1 MNKRILIPRPSID
14 HHEDAFK
21 IVEEEDEDDLSEDL
35 PSFKSVILKPTNAQT
50 EQNLFYDQQ
59 QSKWIELDN
68 FAFNDNLNH
77 FDEKSTSCEE
87 TSSLA
92 LLDSRIFDE
101 SKCEEDSKIIVNE
114 LKKHLDDANR
124 NTNESFTTEDS
135 SQPNSLDVSF
145 DTAAKPKIKSPKDKQ
160 TVAKSRKNLLH

>member
-1 MNKRILIPRPSID
+1 M
-14 HHEDAFK
+14 
-21 IVEEEDEDDLSEDL
+21 
-35 PSFKSVILKPTNAQT
+35 
-50 EQNLFYDQQ
+50 
-59 QSKWIELDN
+59 
-68 FAFNDNLNH
+68 NH

-160 TVAKSRKNLLH
+160 TVAKLRGTNASVTQKLIHFV

>member
-59 QSKWIELDN
+59 QSKWIELVSQI
-68 FAFNDNLNH
+68 FNYY
-77 FDEKSTSCEE
+77 
-87 TSSLA
+87 
-92 LLDSRIFDE
+92 
-101 SKCEEDSKIIVNE
+101 
-114 LKKHLDDANR
+114 
-124 NTNESFTTEDS
+124 
-135 SQPNSLDVSF
+135 
-145 DTAAKPKIKSPKDKQ
+145 
-160 TVAKSRKNLLH
+160 